1 MHTHETES
9 LVAWLMSCYIRFEAI
24 SVALSNAHV
33 LNSTNFHMP
42 CAHCTILVAPFL
54 GPFFTSV
61 LLFEVTQATFA
72 NPCSMHAHGYVCT
85 ITLDNVNAVG
95 TKTLHK

>member
-9 LVAWLMSCYIRFEAI
+9 LVARLMSCCIRFEAI
-24 SVALSNAHV
+24 SVALSNARV
-33 LNSTNFHMP
+33 LDSTNF
-42 CAHCTILVAPFL
+42 AHAMRSLHNLSSAL
-54 GPFFTSV
+54 SRAFFH
-61 LLFEVTQATFA
+61 FEVTQAPLA

-85 ITLDNVNAVG
+85 IILDNVNAFG